1 MYLIRDLYSE
11 YIRNSYNSI
20 IKRQPNFKNGQKIQ
34 TDISPKKITQMSIKD
49 MKRCSTSL
57 IIKKMQTK
65 TTMGYQFTPT
75 RKAIIKDR

>member
-34 TDISPKKITQMSIKD
+34 TDISPKKVT
-49 MKRCSTSL
+49 
-57 IIKKMQTK
+57 
-65 TTMGYQFTPT
+65 
-75 RKAIIKDR
+75 